1 MKVVFAARRLNPGQ
15 YEAFRKAWEPPEG
28 FPEGFARAYIIRDM
42 NDPDVVITFGLFEV
56 SDERADQLKTEL
68 EPSERARHE
77 AMAPYVAETLV
88 GGLYDVVHQEEGS
101 ATGAHT
107 IVPLTERLLR
117 PGALPAYM
125 EAARD
130 AVGGRMPPELVHFIA
145 MAETGRPEHLI
156 QLGIFRTDDPA
167 GMRESSQGGRQQ
179 MLDAIA
185 PHVESTGIDST
196 FQMVEE
202 LTAAH
207 A

>member
-42 NDPDVVITFGLFEV
+42 TDPDVVITFGLFEV

-88 GGLYDVVHQEEGS
+88 AGLYDVVHQEEGS

-107 IVPLTERLLR
+107 IVPLTERVLR
-117 PGALPAYM
+117 PGALAAYM
-125 EAARD
+125 DAARD
-130 AVGGRMPPELVHFIA
+130 AVGGRMPQELVHFIA
-145 MAETGRPEHLI
+145 MSETVHPEHLI

-167 GMRESSQGGRQQ
+167 AMRENSQGGRQQ

-196 FQMVEE
+196 FAMIEE
-202 LTAAH
+202 LTPAH

>member
-56 SDERADQLKTEL
+56 SDERADHLKTEL

-88 GGLYDVVHQEEGS
+88 AGLYDVVHQEEGS

-125 EAARD
+125 DAARD
-130 AVGGRMPPELVHFIA
+130 AVGDRMPPELVHFIA
-145 MAETGRPEHLI
+145 MSETAQPEHLI
-156 QLGIFRTDDPA
+156 QLGIFRTDDPE
-167 GMRESSQGGRQQ
+167 GMRESSRGGRQQ

-202 LTAAH
+202 LTPAH